1 MEKILKI
8 TGKGKISV
16 PPDRTRMRMVISKI
30 DEDYSAVM
38 TYGAEA
44 ATKMSEIVKRSD
56 FDPNELKTISW
67 NVEPSFEYYIDE
79 KTNENKR
86 RLVGYKYTHG
96 YCIEFDID
104 NEVLSRLLTNVIDS
118 DLEPEIFINYIVS
131 DPEKYKDEL
140 IIKSI
145 QDSKHKAEVI
155 AQAGN
160 VELGNIVTIDYSWT
174 QLKADSMERP
184 ITVPEFSK
192 PRGTYKASDITP
204 ADIDIADT
212 ITVVWAIK

>member
-16 PPDRTRMRMVISKI
+16 PPDRTRMRMILRKI

-44 ATKMSEIVKRSD
+44 TTKMSEIVKKSG
-56 FDPNELKTISW
+56 FNPNELKTISW
-67 NVEPSFEYYIDE
+67 NVEPSFEYYKDE

-86 RLVGYKYTHG
+86 RLVGYKYTHE

-104 NEVLSRLLTNVIDS
+104 HEVLSCLLTNVIDS

-145 QDSKHKAEVI
+145 QDSKHKADMI
-155 AQAGN
+155 AQAGK

-174 QLKADSMERP
+174 PLKAGSMEQP
-184 ITVPEFSK
+184 VTVPGFLK
-192 PRGTYKASDITP
+192 PRGTYKAPDITP
-204 ADIDIADT
+204 ADIDMADT